1 MHAKPM
7 FMAAALVTLS
17 ATAAFAQSSAS
28 PSAPMQDQAPTSSSS
43 PDASMQSGQPS
54 DTAPSASTP
63 ATPTVPATPAD
74 LKLNS
79 VVYDATGAKVGT
91 IESVTSA
98 GAVVST
104 GTARAQIP
112 AASFAKNAQ
121 GLVIGMTK
129 AQLEA
134 AVAKAAPAKS

>member
-1 MHAKPM
+1 MHAKPL
-7 FMAAALVTLS
+7 FLAAALVALS
-17 ATAAFAQSSAS
+17 ATTASAQTAADQ
-28 PSAPMQDQAPTSSSS
+28 SAPMQDAAPTSSAS
-43 PDASMQSGQPS
+43 PDTTSQP
-54 DTAPSASTP
+54 AQPNAATP
-63 ATPTVPATPAD
+63 ASPTVPATAAD
-74 LKLNS
+74 LQPKAM
-79 VVYDATGAKVGT
+79 VYDATGAMVGT
-91 IESVTSA
+91 IESVTST

-134 AVAKAAPAKS
+134 AVAKATPAKS